1 MTFPVQFKGRLGAD
15 PEITFGSNGSAVAR
29 MRIVTN
35 ARRLV
40 DGNWEDT
47 DTSWWS
53 VTAFGRVAEAAVEHL
68 HKGDLVMVLGKIKQ
82 REWEKD
88 GVKRTSAD
96 VVADD
101 IGRVVKADQAP
112 AAAAAASPGWGDT
125 GTPF

>member
-1 MTFPVQFKGRLGAD
+1 MSFQITFKGRLGAD
-15 PEITFGSNGSAVAR
+15 PEISVASNGSQIAK
-29 MRIVTN
+29 MRVVTN

-53 VTAFGRVAEAAVEHL
+53 VTAFGRTAEAAQQL
-68 HKGDLVMVLGKIKQ
+68 RKGDLVMVVGKIKQ

-88 GVKRTSAD
+88 GVKRTTAD

-101 IGRVVKADQAP
+101 LGRVLRADQPPVTP
-112 AAAAAASPGWGDT
+112 AATGSPWDDGA
-125 GTPF
+125 PF